1 MSYNVTNETE
11 VNFLKQIA
19 SDIELSISIFGFI
32 ANLFCVIVFS
42 RINDKF
48 HTNGQMYKYF
58 LMKSILDFMIFII
71 FLIKQIEYR
80 SPDNI
85 HYNFWFQVF
94 DLYFYHFFELLFKI
108 YSVYFE
114 ILATIDCY
122 LSIEK
127 KYQHL
132 LTKKAFYITSSF
144 NLIFFFIFYFGKL
157 FVYKIVPFGDL
168 YRFEKTYLYFNYF
181 YKTLT
186 ILFLI
191 FRDVIGTFL
200 MVSFNVLI
208 FLSLKKLTER
218 KKTLRNNDA
227 LVRSIEAEQNKVKMI
242 YFSTINFIVFHFPD
256 VIYNIYGK
264 FSKSKFWPTYL
275 EFSNFIINLSF
286 ATPFIIYILF
296 NKTFRF
302 YFMKLIRMKQSG
314 RSYITYSTN

>member
-1 MSYNVTNETE
+1 MNNNTNATLANIFQ
-11 VNFLKQIA
+11 VILIDVYFPIV
-19 SDIELSISIFGFI
+19 IFGFI
-32 ANLFCVIVFS
+32 VNLLCIIVFTM
-42 RINDKF
+42 INQKF
-48 HTNGQMYKYF
+48 KTNGQMYKYL
-58 LMKSILDFMIFII
+58 LMKSIIDFIFFSI
-71 FLIKQIEYR
+71 FLVKQYYELSSYR
-80 SPDNI
+80 I
-85 HYNFWFQVF
+85 HFSFFLQFFYVYVF
-94 DLYFYHFFELLFKI
+94 HFLVPLLGI
-108 YSVYFE
+108 YSIYFD

-122 LSIEK
+122 LSIEN

>member
-157 FVYKIVPFGDL
+157 FVYKMVPFGDL
-168 YRFEKTYLYFNYF
+168 YTFEKTSLYTNYF
-181 YKTLT
+181 YRTLT
-186 ILFLI
+186 ILYLLLRDIIGSILMITFNMLI
-191 FRDVIGTFL
+191 F
-200 MVSFNVLI
+200 S
-208 FLSLKKLTER
+208 SLKKLTAR
-218 KKTLRNNDA
+218 KIILHNDKA
-227 LVRSIEAEQNKVKMI
+227 LLNSIKAEENKVKMI
-242 YFSTINFIVFHFPD
+242 YFSAVNFVLLHLPD
-256 VIYNIYGK
+256 VIRNVYGK
-264 FSKSKFWPTYL
+264 FTKSKFWSTYL
-275 EFSNFIINLSF
+275 EFSNIILNLSYV
-286 ATPFIIYILF
+286 TPLIIYILF

-302 YFMKLIRMKQSG
+302 YFLKLIRMKQSR
-314 RSYITYSTN
+314 RSYTV